1 MMRLEGKT
9 AIVYGGAGAL
19 GGAAAQAFAREGAG
33 VHLVGR
39 SQAKLD
45 AAARAIAEIGGEAHV
60 AAFDVLD
67 LAAVERHASEVA
79 RAGSID
85 VALLAVGI
93 PHVQG
98 VPLAELSAKDFL
110 HPIDSYM
117 RAHINVAKALAPH
130 MMRQRDGVAIA
141 ISTQGSVLGFPG
153 ALGFGTAC
161 AAIEGFTRHLA
172 AELGAHGA
180 RAVCI
185 RSDAIPEA
193 SAQGSHSQ
201 SVFAPLAAKQ
211 GMSVQQML
219 AESAKTKPLQRMA
232 TLKEFGA
239 CAVFAATARSM
250 TGAVINITAGAAY
263 D

>member
-1 MMRLEGKT
+1 MRLEGKT

-19 GGAAAQAFAREGAG
+19 GGAAAQAFAREGAR

-39 SQAKLD
+39 SQARLD
-45 AAARAIAEIGGEAHV
+45 AAAQVIRETGGQAHA

-67 LAAVERHASEVA
+67 LSAVVHHAAEVA
-79 RAGSID
+79 RDGPID
-85 VALLAVGI
+85 IALVAVGI

-98 VPLAELSAKDFL
+98 IALAELSAEDFL
-110 HPIDSYM
+110 HPIDTYT
-117 RAHINVAKALAPH
+117 RAHFNVAKAAAPH
-130 MMRQRDGVAIA
+130 MMRQRDGVVIA
-141 ISTQGSVLGFPG
+141 ISTQGAVLGFPG

-161 AAIEGFTRHLA
+161 AAIEGFTRQLA
-172 AELGAHGA
+172 ADLGAHGA

-201 SVFAPLAAKQ
+201 AVFGPVAAKQ
-211 GMSVQQML
+211 GLSVQEML
-219 AESAKTKPLQRMA
+219 AEIAKTKPLQRMA
-232 TLKEFGA
+232 TLAEFGA
-239 CAVFAATARSM
+239 CAVFAATARAM

>member
-1 MMRLEGKT
+1 MRLEGKI

-19 GGAAAQAFAREGAG
+19 GGAAARAFAREGAR

-39 SQAKLD
+39 SQEKLD
-45 AAARAIAEIGGEAHV
+45 AAARAIAETGSEAH
-60 AAFDVLD
+60 AAALDVLD
-67 LAAVERHASEVA
+67 LAAVERHASDVA
-79 RAGSID
+79 SAGSID
-85 VALLAVGI
+85 VALVAVGI

-98 VPLAELSAKDFL
+98 VPLAELSAEDFL
-110 HPIDSYM
+110 HPIDNYM
-117 RAHINVAKALAPH
+117 RAHFNVARAVAPY
-130 MMRQRDGVAIA
+130 MMRQQDGVAIT
-141 ISTQGSVLGFPG
+141 ISTQASVLGFPG

-172 AELGAHGA
+172 AELGARGA

-201 SVFAPLAAKQ
+201 AVFAPLAAKR

-219 AESAKTKPLQRMA
+219 DESANTKPLQRMA
-232 TLKEFGA
+232 TLAEFGA
-239 CAVFAATARSM
+239 CAVFAAAARSM

>member
-1 MMRLEGKT
+1 MMRLEGRT

-19 GGAAAQAFAREGAG
+19 GGAAARAFARVGAR

-39 SQAKLD
+39 TQAKLD
-45 AAARAIAEIGGEAHV
+45 AAAAEIGGEAH
-60 AAFDVLD
+60 AAALDVLD
-67 LAAVERHASEVA
+67 LAAVERHAAEVA
-79 RAGSID
+79 STGAID
-85 VALLAVGI
+85 VALVAVGI

-98 VPLAELSAKDFL
+98 VALLDLRAADFL

-117 RAHINVAKALAPH
+117 RAHFNVAKAVGPH
-130 MMRQRDGVAIA
+130 MMRQREGAVIT
-141 ISTQGSVLGFPG
+141 ISTQASVLGFPG

-201 SVFAPLAAKQ
+201 AVFAPLAAKQ
-211 GMSVQQML
+211 GISVQQML
-219 AESAKTKPLQRMA
+219 AESAKMKPLPRMA
-232 TLKEFGA
+232 TLEEFGA
-239 CAVFAATARSM
+239 CAVFAASVPAM